1 MKNKCIIFFVIFL
14 VFSCFSCMTLQQD
27 IAVSTADALSPE
39 IMQIEQEIAFMHADF
54 IMNGKRPSVQ
64 KADSMIKKINSLL
77 GDINL
82 QSAPQAILK
91 TFQGNL
97 CLLTDRTASAKVYYQ
112 QAISTYK
119 GEVHS
124 IILGNRLGII
134 KDLSD
139 QKVAKT
145 EQALLTLETAI
156 QLYQKEEYLQAVAK
170 FDEAFISLDNFYQ
183 EAYSELRNESW
194 KLRNISSQT
203 EASEAE
209 ILKKD
214 SINVYEMIKLT
225 QQTTDYLF
233 KFTASKKY
241 SDTALVRHIISC
253 GLLDAKNSTD
263 DSAAKITKDT
273 VVTRILA
280 ARFLWNI
287 FTDKYGIN
295 NINSYQKQFSE
306 AGFSPVSD
314 LELDS
319 KDFDAVL
326 GCIEK
331 ELMELPDG
339 INFYP
344 NQKINPMDFNSGLK
358 RINK

>member
-1 MKNKCIIFFVIFL
+1 M
-14 VFSCFSCMTLQQD
+14 
-27 IAVSTADALSPE
+27 
-39 IMQIEQEIAFMHADF
+39 
-54 IMNGKRPSVQ
+54 
-64 KADSMIKKINSLL
+64 
-77 GDINL
+77 
-82 QSAPQAILK
+82 
-91 TFQGNL
+91 
-97 CLLTDRTASAKVYYQ
+97 
-112 QAISTYK
+112 
-119 GEVHS
+119 
-124 IILGNRLGII
+124 
-134 KDLSD
+134 
-139 QKVAKT
+139 
-145 EQALLTLETAI
+145 
-156 QLYQKEEYLQAVAK
+156 
-170 FDEAFISLDNFYQ
+170 
-183 EAYSELRNESW
+183 
-194 KLRNISSQT
+194 
-203 EASEAE
+203 
-209 ILKKD
+209 
-214 SINVYEMIKLT
+214 
-225 QQTTDYLF
+225 
-233 KFTASKKY
+233 
-241 SDTALVRHIISC
+241 
-253 GLLDAKNSTD
+253 LDAKNSTD